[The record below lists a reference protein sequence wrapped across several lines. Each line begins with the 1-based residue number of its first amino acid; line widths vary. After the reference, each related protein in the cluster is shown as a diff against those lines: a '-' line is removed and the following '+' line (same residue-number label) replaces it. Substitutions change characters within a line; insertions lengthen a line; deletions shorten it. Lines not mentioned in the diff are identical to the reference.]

1 VVLTP
6 SACWFLEAK
15 ALRVYAMVMSHSISD
30 ARELV
35 AKANDVESSL
45 RLFTLENA
53 ASECVLWLTS
63 GSMLTAWSL
72 ALGGDAST
80 VSSIQSLMTAAQAT
94 HLPAALASSHFSRK
108 KITLVAML
116 GARLAWLPLVL
127 LGMHLG
133 PQQGRTALALSVIA
147 SSILAMFAQNAM
159 GSWMG
164 DAVPAHSRGRFFAG
178 RTWMG
183 ALGGLLAACL
193 IATLLD
199 RGANGDGR
207 VSMGTMQL
215 IAGIVVVLGVVS
227 TALLS
232 GAHADD
238 QTHTHLDLSRG
249 FALLRNDAMRRLLR
263 YQILWGIVVAPGAAF
278 FALHVLQTLHGGYR
292 MLAGHGVLLV
302 FSRLLTARYWGR
314 YVDVHGAS
322 RTLAVCCVGIGVMPL
337 LWAYSSETRWW
348 PMALD
353 ALLSGVLWGG
363 HAIAMQAHPLGVG
376 EVRDR
381 PFVLAWSTLALGLA
395 WALGGMV
402 AGAVVRELPSDALG
416 LGPYRMLFVFS
427 GLGRAA
433 CAYWAWKLVPSRSS
447 QQR

>member
-1 VVLTP
+1 
-6 SACWFLEAK
+6 
-15 ALRVYAMVMSHSISD
+15 MSHSISD
-30 ARELV
+30 ASELV

-94 HLPAALASSHFSRK
+94 HLPAALASAQFSRK
-108 KITLVAML
+108 KIAMVAML
-116 GARLAWLPLVL
+116 GARLAWLPLLL
-127 LGMHLG
+127 LGTQLNAKE
-133 PQQGRTALALSVIA
+133 GRAALALSVIA
-147 SSILAMFAQNAM
+147 SSVLAMFAQNAL

-183 ALGGLLAACL
+183 ALGGLMAACL

-199 RGANGDGR
+199 RGAGPTGR
-207 VSMGTMQL
+207 VSMGTMH
-215 IAGIVVVLGVVS
+215 IVAAIVVVLGVVS

-232 GAHADD
+232 SV
-238 QTHTHLDLSRG
+238 HTGDKAQPHLDLSRA
-249 FALLRNDAMRRLLR
+249 FSLLRNDAMKRLLR

-292 MLAGHGVLLV
+292 MLAGHGILLV

-322 RTLAVCCVGIGVMPL
+322 RTIALCCLGIGLMPL
-337 LWAYSSETRWW
+337 LWAFSNESRWW
-348 PMALD
+348 PMAID

-363 HAIAMQAHPLGVG
+363 HAIAMQAHPLSIG
-376 EVRDR
+376 ETRDR

-395 WALGGMV
+395 WALGGLV
-402 AGAVVRELPSDALG
+402 AGALVRALPSDALAI
-416 LGPYRMLFVFS
+416 GPYRMLFIFS

-433 CAYWAWKLVPSRSS
+433 CAYWAWKLVPSRAEASSS
-447 QQR
+447 QHC

>member
-1 VVLTP
+1 
-6 SACWFLEAK
+6 
-15 ALRVYAMVMSHSISD
+15 MSHSISD
-30 ARELV
+30 ASELV

-94 HLPAALASSHFSRK
+94 HLPAALASAQFSRK
-108 KITLVAML
+108 KIAMVAML
-116 GARLAWLPLVL
+116 GARLAWLPLLL
-127 LGMHLG
+127 LGTQLNAKE
-133 PQQGRTALALSVIA
+133 GRAALALSVIA
-147 SSILAMFAQNAM
+147 SSVLAMFAQNAL

-183 ALGGLLAACL
+183 ALGGLVAACL

-199 RGANGDGR
+199 RGAAPTGR
-207 VSMGTMQL
+207 VSMGTMHVV
-215 IAGIVVVLGVVS
+215 AAIVVVLGVVS

-232 GAHADD
+232 SV
-238 QTHTHLDLSRG
+238 HTGDTAQPHLDLTRAFS
-249 FALLRNDAMRRLLR
+249 LLRNDAMKRLLR

-278 FALHVLQTLHGGYR
+278 FALHVLQSLHGGYR
-292 MLAGHGVLLV
+292 MLAGHGILLV

-322 RTLAVCCVGIGVMPL
+322 RTIALCCLGIGLMPL
-337 LWAYSSETRWW
+337 LWAFSNESRWW
-348 PMALD
+348 PMAID

-363 HAIAMQAHPLGVG
+363 HAIAMQAHPLSIG
-376 EVRDR
+376 ETRDR

-395 WALGGMV
+395 WAFGGLV
-402 AGAVVRELPSDALG
+402 AGALVRTLPAGALVI
-416 LGPYRMLFVFS
+416 GPYRMLFIFS

-433 CAYWAWKLVPSRSS
+433 CAYWAWKLVPSRPRASSS
-447 QQR
+447 QHC